1 MIHDPSPRNPQLLH
15 TDCGGHDTHWC
26 NFAQNIDNTIMIH
39 KKFKCWI
46 IHITASSSF
55 VLSSDFLLG
64 TPNVINTPYICFA
77 RFLCLCILEH
87 RCRCRRTIVTNHFPL
102 RNFFGHLVKG
112 RLDLNCWN
120 STSISSGVSSTPNT
134 SSKPFSSRF
143 PTADLAYFQL
153 YRVYD
158 VWKSRGQARL
168 SNTSSL
174 RSHLRVY
181 ISRSCLGLRGHPSM
195 DCVGPSF
202 WCVGL
207 APVAPAL
214 LEVSTCGFMHRVP

>member
-1 MIHDPSPRNPQLLH
+1 MIL
-15 TDCGGHDTHWC
+15 
-26 NFAQNIDNTIMIH
+26 

-46 IHITASSSF
+46 IHITGSSSF
-55 VLSSDFLLG
+55 LLSSVFLLG
-64 TPNVINTPYICFA
+64 TPILNVINTPYICFA

-87 RCRCRRTIVTNHFPL
+87 HDSRRCRCRRMIVTNHVPL
-102 RNFFGHLVKG
+102 RNFFGHLVKW

-120 STSISSGVSSTPNT
+120 LTSISSRVSSTPNT
-134 SSKPFSSRF
+134 SSKLFSSTF
-143 PTADLAYFQL
+143 PAADLAYFQL

-158 VWKSRGQARL
+158 VWKSHGQARL

-174 RSHLRVY
+174 RSHLPVY

-214 LEVSTCGFMHRVP
+214 LEVSTCGFMHHVP